1 MVLGRSACLRYAK
14 VQDLIHEFV
23 NQHEVVFDA
32 ELAELAAEV
41 RSEQCHNLR
50 HGERESVSREDCL
63 SVLTGGLQLSRL
75 VFLEPLPQVQC
86 RLIMPIIAVT
96 WPVL

>member
-23 NQHEVVFDA
+23 NQHEVIFDA

-50 HGERESVSREDCL
+50 HGERECVTR
-63 SVLTGGLQLSRL
+63 G
-75 VFLEPLPQVQC
+75 LPQ
-86 RLIMPIIAVT
+86 RFDRWIAIIKVGV
-96 WPVL
+96 P